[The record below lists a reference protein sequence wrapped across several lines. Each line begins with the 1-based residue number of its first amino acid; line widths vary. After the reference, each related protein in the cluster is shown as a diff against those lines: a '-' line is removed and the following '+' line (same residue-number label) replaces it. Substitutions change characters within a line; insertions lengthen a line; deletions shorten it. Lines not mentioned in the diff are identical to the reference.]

1 MDLVVANSV
10 KVVVIMVVTVTALPL
25 FIVGGRVD
33 WGPALV
39 LAAGFAVGGA
49 LGARLTVTRGASL
62 IRPVMVAA
70 VLALAGRLLGLF

>member
-1 MDLVVANSV
+1 M
-10 KVVVIMVVTVTALPL
+10 
-25 FIVGGRVD
+25 
-33 WGPALV
+33 V
-39 LAAGFAVGGA
+39 LAAGFAVGGV